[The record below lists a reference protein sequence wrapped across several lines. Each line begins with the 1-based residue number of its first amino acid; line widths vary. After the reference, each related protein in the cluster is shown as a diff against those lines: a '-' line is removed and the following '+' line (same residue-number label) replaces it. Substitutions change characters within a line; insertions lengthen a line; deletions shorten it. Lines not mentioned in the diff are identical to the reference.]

1 MRAIG
6 IDAREVAPAEAE
18 TDRSGADFQSGCA
31 IVKGRR
37 SGPEHAD
44 APAGKPP
51 EVNVLHG
58 MREAIRRNGATDE
71 ARDFPTPAAVDAGR
85 QHRLA
90 GKALDSAGWGR
101 QDQAKRGTLRRDRG
115 DIGVVLHRNVGDPA
129 EPTQIGLPILAGDL
143 VQPAQAATPYFA
155 SYQARGVRLATP

>member
-1 MRAIG
+1 MRGRSRRQRQRPTDPALTSK
-6 IDAREVAPAEAE
+6 AVAPL
-18 TDRSGADFQSGCA
+18 SKADA
-31 IVKGRR
+31 PA
-37 SGPEHAD
+37 PEHAD

-101 QDQAKRGTLRRDRG
+101 QDQAKRGTLRPDRG
-115 DIGVVLHRNVGDPA
+115 DIGDVLHRNVGDPA

-143 VQPAQAATPYFA
+143 VQPRPGRDAVF
-155 SYQARGVRLATP
+155 RLIPGA